1 MPTEVLEK
9 TTAQILPKP
18 EKQPQPEGQQQKPE
32 QKPPPEDKRRRG
44 DPGKRRRIPGKSKH
58 NKPAKADGE
67 PPSPAAPPKQADTI
81 KFLAKQEVLR
91 RIPIT
96 GPTLWH
102 WSRTG
107 RFPQPRF
114 IGNRTVWIE
123 NEVEEWM
130 RTRPTRNY
138 KAAKG
143 SVGHEQT

>member
-9 TTAQILPKP
+9 QQPSTQTQPKQKKP
-18 EKQPQPEGQQQKPE
+18 STEQKQP
-32 QKPPPEDKRRRG
+32 QKPPPEQKHR
-44 DPGKRRRIPGKSKH
+44 DPGKRRRIPGKSKT
-58 NKPAKADGE
+58 NKPAKTAEAE
-67 PPSPAAPPKQADTI
+67 PPNNPQI
-81 KFLAKQEVLR
+81 KFLSKQEVLR

-123 NEVEEWM
+123 SEVDEWM
-130 RTRPTRNY
+130 HSRPTRNY
-138 KAAKG
+138 KSAEDA
-143 SVGHEQT
+143 